1 MPSACGVG
9 RVESNRETSVIQG
22 HRVVFREVERVEVE
36 PFSVESPGPDGI
48 LIETGLSLIS
58 PGTEGAILKG
68 LPNAPRQF
76 PICHGYSNIGNVL
89 EVGANVKEVA
99 PGDRVATH
107 TTHASHVCV
116 GKDALCEPVPP
127 DLSSE
132 CAAFSTLASVA
143 MQGVRKARIE
153 LGESVLVIGQ
163 GLVGN
168 LALQLARLQGGYPVV
183 AADLDEGRLGLARQ
197 VGADH
202 VIREADVAAAVREL
216 TRSDGARVV
225 IEATGHPEVIVTAL
239 QAAGW
244 CGRVVLLGST
254 RGETERVNFYQD
266 VHIRGVTILGAHG
279 PVRPVRDASPG
290 FWPLDADVRLCLKLL
305 AAGRIQVE
313 PLLSERIPFRDARRA
328 YDLVLDQRRDVL
340 GIILDWRG
348 AR

>member
-1 MPSACGVG
+1 MNS
-9 RVESNRETSVIQG
+9 ETSVVQG
-22 HRVVFREVERVEVE
+22 HRVVFREAERVEVE

-58 PGTEGAILKG
+58 PGTEGAVLEG
-68 LPNAPRQF
+68 LPNTRREF
-76 PICHGYSNIGNVL
+76 PHYPGYSNIGRVL
-89 EVGANVKEVA
+89 EVGAKVTEVA

-116 GKDALCEPVPP
+116 SGNALCEPVPP

-132 CAAFSTLASVA
+132 GAAFSTLASVA

-183 AADLDEGRLGLARQ
+183 AADLDEGRLEMARQ

-202 VIREADVAAAVREL
+202 VIGGREADVAAAVREL
-216 TRSDGARVV
+216 TQSDGARVV

-254 RGETERVNFYQD
+254 RGETERVNFFRD
-266 VHIRGVTILGAHG
+266 VHVRGLTILGAHG
-279 PVRPVRDASPG
+279 PVRPARDASPG

-313 PLLSERIPFRDARRA
+313 PLISERIPFHDAQHA
-328 YDLVLDQRRDVL
+328 YRLVLDRRRDVL

>member
-1 MPSACGVG
+1 M
-9 RVESNRETSVIQG
+9 QG
-22 HRVVFREVERVEVE
+22 HRVVFRETERVEVE
-36 PFSVESPGPDGI
+36 PFSVASPGPDGI
-48 LIETGLSLIS
+48 LIETELSLIS
-58 PGTEGAILKG
+58 PGTEGAVLKG
-68 LPNAPRQF
+68 LPNAPRAF
-76 PICHGYSNIGNVL
+76 PTCPGYSNIGRVL
-89 EVGANVKEVA
+89 EVGARVTDVA

-107 TTHASHVCV
+107 TAHASHVCV
-116 GKDALCEPVPP
+116 GKDALCEPVPT

-132 CAAFSTLASVA
+132 CAAFSTLASVG

-168 LALQLARLQGGYPVV
+168 LALQLARLQGGYPVA
-183 AADLDEGRLGLARQ
+183 AADLDAGRLEIARR

-202 VIREADVAAAVREL
+202 VVREADVAAAAREL

-239 QAAGW
+239 QAAGR

-254 RGETERVNFYQD
+254 RGETERVNFYRD

-290 FWPLDADVRLCLKLL
+290 FWPLDADVRLCLRLL

-313 PLLSERIPFRDARRA
+313 PLISERIPFLDAPHA
-328 YDLVLDQRRDVL
+328 YRLVLDQRRDVM
-340 GIILDWRG
+340 GIILDWSG
-348 AR
+348 AP